1 MEWGNIMRKSS
12 GFSTVELVVV
22 VVISGILA
30 VVAVPINS
38 NSTTKAIMS
47 EADAGLRTIETQ
59 LRIHRAIAGEYPSMP
74 NGSYVI
80 SGDWHNIDSGGL
92 TGKYFTDYSYTIQSN
107 PDSYTITCAAGDLLP
122 ANLMMKSDGSVTG
135 G

>member
-1 MEWGNIMRKSS
+1 MRKNS
-12 GFSTVELVVV
+12 GFSVVEMVVV

-30 VVAVPINS
+30 AVAVPINS

-47 EADAGLRTIETQ
+47 EADAGLRLIETQ
-59 LRIHRAIAGEYPSMP
+59 LRIHKAISGEFPIMS

-92 TGKYFTDYSYTIQSN
+92 TGKYFTDYSYTIVSN
-107 PDSYTITCAAGDLLP
+107 PDSYTITCATGDLLP
-122 ANLMMKSDGSVTG
+122 ANLVMKSHGKHAGS
-135 G
+135 